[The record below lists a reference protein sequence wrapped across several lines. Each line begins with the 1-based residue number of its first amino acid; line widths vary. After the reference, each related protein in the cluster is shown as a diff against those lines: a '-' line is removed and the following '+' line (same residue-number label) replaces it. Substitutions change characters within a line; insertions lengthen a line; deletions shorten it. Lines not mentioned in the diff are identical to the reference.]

1 MEIKERYIELTSEEN
16 GAYVFKGHGLDK
28 QKIKGFLETQEID
41 ETIKIHQIEETGGHW
56 GFSADPCEAD
66 RFMYWDKKYLKVKG
80 GFPITVVYL
89 N

>member
-1 MEIKERYIELTSEEN
+1 MEIKGRYIELTSEGE
-16 GAYVFKGHGLDK
+16 GSYVFKGHGLDK
-28 QKIKGFLETQEID
+28 QKIKEFLETQNID
-41 ETIKIHQIEETGGHW
+41 ENINIAEIEETGGHW

-66 RFMYWDKKYLKVKG
+66 RFIYWDKKYLKVKG